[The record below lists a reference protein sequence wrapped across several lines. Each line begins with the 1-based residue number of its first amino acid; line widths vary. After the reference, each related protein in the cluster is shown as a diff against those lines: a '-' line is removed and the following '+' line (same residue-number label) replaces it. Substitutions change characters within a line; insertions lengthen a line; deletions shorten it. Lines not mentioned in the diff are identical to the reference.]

1 MSHPIGFS
9 IKAATAARR
18 QRRPG
23 GGPERSE
30 GIAVSPKEIK
40 RGAFFATR
48 FNVERQRNGD
58 RHRRPFAEPG
68 HRADDVTQQD
78 TERDPEK
85 NLDIEDCVK
94 TGNYS
99 IHVDL
104 TYRCA

>member
-48 FNVERQRNGD
+48 FNEG
-58 RHRRPFAEPG
+58 
-68 HRADDVTQQD
+68 
-78 TERDPEK
+78 
-85 NLDIEDCVK
+85 
-94 TGNYS
+94 S
-99 IHVDL
+99 IATKSDSRFL
-104 TYRCA
+104 IAGS